1 MNRPTLPR
9 YHLAE
14 PSEGDA
20 IRALTAVL
28 GERRGRMVW
37 EGACEALG
45 VERQS
50 AALSFPQ
57 LRVVADYLSAQPTAV
72 GPLGVAL
79 RTRLAAYEAILVR
92 VSGMYPVRSS

>member
-14 PSEGDA
+14 PSEQDA
-20 IRALTAVL
+20 VDALSAVL

-37 EGACEALG
+37 EGACDVLG
-45 VERQS
+45 LERQ
-50 AALSFPQ
+50 ANTLSFPQ
-57 LRVVADYLSAQPTAV
+57 LRVIADYLSAQPTAV

-79 RTRLAAYEAILVR
+79 RTRLAAYEALLVR
-92 VSGMYPVRSS
+92 VSGMYPTSSS